1 MISFKGNFTQSNVK
15 SSSKENAVTFG
26 TDIKNSN
33 VFLSTDIKSK
43 QGVAFSKLM
52 LVLGK
57 IVRMRDAGVNKDH
70 SAYQEWVQ
78 GEYFKELPG
87 FMSSQINRLPKLIN
101 EREKLSKQLKYYD
114 EIIKKFNSNS
124 FPEQR
129 SRFWEWLYRHNYD
142 AWYVLDPIV
151 SVQPDSTFFEAFSLD
166 ESTYARVALPHT
178 ATTGEKNFT
187 CGTTNIDFSAS
198 LERELSRT
206 RSYRPLHL
214 TVGKDAVEFDTGNSN
229 TIEKK
234 IDLPETWTKGLV
246 EVQAALSLAP
256 IEILSLIH
264 I

>member
-1 MISFKGNFTQSNVK
+1 MFKITGEKPIDTVRY
-15 SSSKENAVTFG
+15 NAA
-26 TDIKNSN
+26 KN
-33 VFLSTDIKSK
+33 
-43 QGVAFSKLM
+43 
-52 LVLGK
+52 
-57 IVRMRDAGVNKDH
+57 
-70 SAYQEWVQ
+70 
-78 GEYFKELPG
+78 
-87 FMSSQINRLPKLIN
+87 KLIKQ
-101 EREKLSKQLKYYD
+101 REILTQQLEFYD
-114 EIIKKFNSNS
+114 QIIKKFNSNY

-129 SRFWEWLYRHNYD
+129 RRFWSWLYTHNRD

-151 SVQPDSTFFEAFSLD
+151 SVQPDATFFEAFSLD

-214 TVGKDAVEFDTGNSN
+214 TVGKDAVEFDTGISN

-246 EVQAALSLAP
+246 EGQAALSLAP
-256 IEILSLIH
+256 VEINISSPSLTGNADETFPFLVELIMP
-264 I
+264 IIPFPPLLVDLKS